1 MYILQFLP
9 SDVPILSPLNNT
21 FEIKYSLEAL
31 GCWKLLCPGIQMPDS
46 PNLQRL
52 WDAPIINKKFHEI
65 LDSSDHC
72 NKTRLLA
79 VSELESGAC

>member
-1 MYILQFLP
+1 
-9 SDVPILSPLNNT
+9 
-21 FEIKYSLEAL
+21 
-31 GCWKLLCPGIQMPDS
+31 MPDS

-65 LDSSDHC
+65 LDSSDDC

>member
-1 MYILQFLP
+1 
-9 SDVPILSPLNNT
+9 
-21 FEIKYSLEAL
+21 
-31 GCWKLLCPGIQMPDS
+31 MPDS

-79 VSELESGAC
+79 VSGIGIWSLLKALPSSNLGTLLDSQIL